1 MKILAKALK
10 NAAQTKI
17 PEEAR
22 DHYLEE
28 NADYGDTVYRVT
40 DVEALDCWYGFI
52 YTKNQSPYRLKETL
66 RPQLKGLE
74 VIYPQLNGQDVD
86 LDIPSGGD
94 SIIILRRIDNSCS
107 YGLAYMTHPRE
118 LDDDELVEEAK
129 NLEEQTNFGETNAW
143 FKLYNT
149 ARAAVFYF
157 ENQDTETLTATFE
170 LQMENLM
177 IQGEAEDASTFSV
190 RIAPGKTTHK
200 ILKPV
205 AENEGTSI
213 QMRYSFDFG
222 E

>member
-1 MKILAKALK
+1 
-10 NAAQTKI
+10 
-17 PEEAR
+17 
-22 DHYLEE
+22 
-28 NADYGDTVYRVT
+28 
-40 DVEALDCWYGFI
+40 
-52 YTKNQSPYRLKETL
+52 
-66 RPQLKGLE
+66 
-74 VIYPQLNGQDVD
+74 
-86 LDIPSGGD
+86 
-94 SIIILRRIDNSCS
+94 
-107 YGLAYMTHPRE
+107 MTHPRE